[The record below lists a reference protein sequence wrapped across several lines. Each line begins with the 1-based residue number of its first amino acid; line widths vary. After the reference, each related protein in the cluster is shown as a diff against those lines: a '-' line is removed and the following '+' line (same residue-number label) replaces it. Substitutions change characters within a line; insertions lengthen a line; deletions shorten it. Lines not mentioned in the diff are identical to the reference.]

1 MGVQVRMEGFGQPF
15 ELAPDVVIAGV
26 RLDAKD
32 RVEVQLSGRVELT
45 GDGSILEHLAVF
57 FPP

>member
-1 MGVQVRMEGFGQPF
+1 MEGFGQPF